1 MYANKLASVSKL
13 CYFSLFLGPK
23 KNHKYVVQ
31 YLELLH
37 QNETIL
43 KYNIDV
49 NAFLSPIFLTG
60 GCVLFLVTVH
70 VISLYWPKA
79 AVCVKNSEMSASSL
93 LLGQTTRSYLFNAI
107 LTWAVACASQ
117 ERSELGELIPITT
130 LQRTRQHRRLLKRN
144 LNFILRE
151 VKTRVFFFC
160 INVFEKFF
168 VTSFY
173 WPEIKAL
180 DKINV
185 IFVQYRKWSP
195 K

>member
-70 VISLYWPKA
+70 VILLYWPKA

-107 LTWAVACASQ
+107 LTWKVACASQ

-151 VKTRVFFFC
+151 VKTRVFFSASMFLR
-160 INVFEKFF
+160 
-168 VTSFY
+168 SFSSLLFTGLKLKL
-173 WPEIKAL
+173 WTKL
-180 DKINV
+180 T
-185 IFVQYRKWSP
+185 
-195 K
+195 